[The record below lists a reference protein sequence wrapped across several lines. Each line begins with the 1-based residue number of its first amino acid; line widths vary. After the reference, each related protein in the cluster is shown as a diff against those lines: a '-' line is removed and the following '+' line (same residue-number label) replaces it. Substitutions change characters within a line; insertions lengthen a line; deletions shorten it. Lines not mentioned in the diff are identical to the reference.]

1 MNFEWDENKNRLN
14 INKHGISFQLAAQ
27 VFLDKNHLE
36 FEDTLHSS
44 RDETRSIAIGQVHKV
59 LFVVYTERLENIRL
73 ISARRATKAEE
84 ELYYDNL

>member
-27 VFLDKNHLE
+27 VFLDENRLE

-44 RDETRSIAIGQVHKV
+44 RDEPRSIAIGRVHKI
-59 LFVVYTERLENIRL
+59 LFVVYTERYENIRL

>member
-27 VFLDKNHLE
+27 VL
-36 FEDTLHSS
+36 
-44 RDETRSIAIGQVHKV
+44 
-59 LFVVYTERLENIRL
+59 L